1 MKYSQA
7 KQGRIFVIRLEDGD
21 VVHEAIEIFATQQ
34 SINAATL
41 IVLGCADEG
50 STLVVGPR
58 EGRTLPIEP
67 MTHILQNVHEVA
79 GVGTVFPDDEGKP
92 LLHMHMACG
101 RRAETTTGCVRRG
114 VRVWQVMEIILF
126 ELLDSTGVRLLE
138 PASGFKL
145 LNP

>member
-21 VVHEAIEIFATQQ
+21 VVHEAIEMFATQH
-34 SINAATL
+34 SISAAAL
-41 IVLGCADEG
+41 IVLGSADEG

-58 EGRTLPIEP
+58 EGQTLPIES

-79 GVGTVFPDDEGKP
+79 GVGTVFPDDEDKP
-92 LLHMHMACG
+92 ILHMHMACG
-101 RRAETTTGCVRRG
+101 RRAETTTGCVRQG
-114 VRVWQVMEIILF
+114 VRVWHVMEIILF
-126 ELLDSTGVRLLE
+126 ELLDSTGLRLLE

>member
-7 KQGRIFVIRLEDGD
+7 RQGRIFVIRLEDGD
-21 VVHEAIEIFATQQ
+21 VVHEVIENFAMQQ
-34 SINAATL
+34 SISAATL

-58 EGRTLPIEP
+58 EGRTLTIEP

-79 GVGTVFPDDEGKP
+79 GVGTIFPDDEGRP
-92 LLHMHMACG
+92 VLHVHVACG

-114 VRVWQVMEIILF
+114 VRVWHVMEVILF
-126 ELLDSTGVRLLE
+126 ELLDSTGARLLE
-138 PASGFKL
+138 AASGFKL

>member
-21 VVHEAIEIFATQQ
+21 VLHEAIEIFAAQK
-34 SINAATL
+34 SISAAAL

-92 LLHMHMACG
+92 ILHMHMACG
-101 RRAETTTGCVRRG
+101 RRAETTTGCVREG
-114 VRVWQVMEIILF
+114 VRVWHVMEIILF
-126 ELLDSTGVRLLE
+126 ELLESTGLRLLE

>member
-7 KQGRIFVIRLEDGD
+7 KQGRMFVIRLEDGE
-21 VVHEAIEIFATQQ
+21 VVHEVIENFVMQQ
-34 SINAATL
+34 SISAAAL
-41 IVLGCADEG
+41 IILGCADEG

-92 LLHMHMACG
+92 VLHMHMACG

-114 VRVWQVMEIILF
+114 VRVWHVMEVILF
-126 ELLDSTGVRLLE
+126 EILDSTGIRLLE

>member
-1 MKYSQA
+1 MKYA
-7 KQGRIFVIRLEDGD
+7 EGRQGRIFVIRLEDGD
-21 VVHEAIEIFATQQ
+21 IIHEVIENFAMQQ

-50 STLVVGPR
+50 TTLVVGPR
-58 EGRTLPIEP
+58 ESRTLPVDP

-79 GVGTVFPDDEGKP
+79 GVGTIFPDDEGKP
-92 LLHMHMACG
+92 SLHMHMACG
-101 RRAETTTGCVRRG
+101 RNAETATGCVRRG
-114 VRVWQVMEIILF
+114 VLVWHVMEIILF
-126 ELLDSTGVRLLE
+126 EILDGTGVRLLE

>member
-7 KQGRIFVIRLEDGD
+7 RQGRMFVIRLEDGD
-21 VVHEAIEIFATQQ
+21 VVHEVIENFAMQQ
-34 SINAATL
+34 SISAATL

-92 LLHMHMACG
+92 VLHMHMACG

-114 VRVWQVMEIILF
+114 VKVWHVMEVILF
-126 ELLDSTGVRLLE
+126 EILDSTGVRLLE
-138 PASGFKL
+138 PASGFDL
-145 LNP
+145 LSP

>member
-7 KQGRIFVIRLEDGD
+7 KQGRIFVIRLEDGE
-21 VVHEAIEIFATQQ
+21 VVHEVIENFVMQQ
-34 SINAATL
+34 SIGAAAL
-41 IVLGCADEG
+41 IILGSADEG

-79 GVGTVFPDDEGKP
+79 GMGTVFPDDERKP
-92 LLHMHMACG
+92 VLHMHMACG
-101 RRAETTTGCVRRG
+101 RRTGTTTGCVRRG
-114 VRVWQVMEIILF
+114 VKVWHVMECILF
-126 ELLDSTGVRLLE
+126 EILDSTGTRLLE

-145 LNP
+145 LKP

>member
-21 VVHEAIEIFATQQ
+21 VVHEAVEIFAAQQ
-34 SINAATL
+34 SISAAAL
-41 IVLGCADEG
+41 IVLGSADEV

-114 VRVWQVMEIILF
+114 VRVWHVMEIILF
-126 ELLDSTGVRLLE
+126 ELLDSTGVHLLE

>member
-7 KQGRIFVIRLEDGD
+7 RQGRIFVIRLEDGD
-21 VVHEAIEIFATQQ
+21 VVHEVIENFAMQQ
-34 SINAATL
+34 SISAATL

-58 EGRTLPIEP
+58 EGRTLTIEP
-67 MTHILQNVHEVA
+67 ITHILQNVHEVA
-79 GVGTVFPDDEGKP
+79 GVGTIFPDDEGRP
-92 LLHMHMACG
+92 VLHVHVACG

-114 VRVWQVMEIILF
+114 VRVWHVMEVILF
-126 ELLDSTGVRLLE
+126 ELLDSTGARLLE
-138 PASGFKL
+138 AASGFKL